1 MERQSVFHSL
11 KNAGIVPVIR
21 SSSSAKVL
29 RIVEALIKGGIP
41 VAEVT
46 MTVPR
51 AIKTIEEC
59 ANEFGTALTL
69 GAGTVIDEATCTRA
83 IEAGSQFIVTPTVR
97 IEVVKTCKEK
107 NTCVIG
113 GALTPSEI
121 LAVWEAGADAVKVF
135 PVKAMGGAAYLRMV
149 SEPMPSVPLV
159 PTGGVTLETLEE
171 YFRAGAVLVGAG
183 GDLVNK
189 KKAEAGDFAW
199 ITERSRQYVAAIRNA
214 RSSLHS

>member
-149 SEPMPSVPLV
+149 SEPMPSIPLV

-171 YFRAGAVLVGAG
+171 YFRAGAVFVGAG